1 MNQKLLSGAVAL
13 ACALQLDAKITL
25 PQLFQDGMVVQRGQA
40 IPVWGTANAG
50 EQVTVVLN
58 KKYATVTADGEG
70 RWRVNLPAMKAGGP
84 FVLEVR
90 GSGNAASQ
98 PAPTTGARTAT
109 GGGTGA
115 ATSSTGTA
123 TADVVTLS
131 NVMVGDVWLLSG
143 QSNID
148 VTVERVYPWY
158 TTDIDTYENPNVRL
172 FRVQNETDTHAPR
185 TDIRPTRINW
195 KPANK
200 QNAWLFSAVGY
211 FLGRRMYEKSGVA
224 QGVIV
229 NSWGGTPIE
238 AWIGADSL
246 KAYDPLLVE
255 KTRIYDNGDF
265 VSAQQR
271 ANQQANQQWNRMLN
285 ELDPGMATV
294 KSATAGSKDEYLFTS
309 LTYDDSQW
317 QEVSQWNNTWA
328 YKHPSPT
335 THHPSPV
342 THHPSPIIGSIW
354 LRQHVTVDK
363 THAGQPARLLLGT
376 LFDADQTYV
385 NGQLVGTT
393 GYQYPP
399 RRYDLPAGL
408 LREGDNVITVRFI
421 NKYGTAHFIK
431 EKPYL
436 IAFGDDRQ
444 SLNPLPKDV
453 IKLSETWKHH
463 EGALM
468 PSCPSGDVSLQN
480 LPTTLYNAVL
490 HPLAPYA
497 VAGVVWYQGESNTGN
512 AAPYERL
519 LTMMIGNWRAL
530 WQRPELP
537 FTVVQ
542 LANYMEPSEQ
552 PQNTGWSVLREAQRQ
567 VALKLDNVELA
578 SAIDLGETVD
588 IHPLRKREVADRIG
602 LCFDRLVY
610 KDKKVKLMPQIVD
623 RQVTGKTITL
633 TFDQSLRPCAELH
646 ELEVAGDDGRFHNAE
661 GRAEGNRIVITSP
674 VDNPRRVRHAWKNNP
689 IRLNAYSAE
698 GLPVGPFEETL

>member
-1 MNQKLLSGAVAL
+1 MF
-13 ACALQLDAKITL
+13 CALQVNAKIEM
-25 PQLFQDGMVVQRGQA
+25 PQLFQNGMVLQRGKA
-40 IPVWGTANAG
+40 IPVWGTADAG
-50 EQVTVVLN
+50 EQVTVTLN
-58 KKYATVTADGEG
+58 KKRATATADSQGH
-70 RWRVNLPAMKAGGP
+70 WRVDLPPMKAGGP

-90 GSGNAASQ
+90 GSGTAASQ
-98 PAPTTGARTAT
+98 PTQGQERGTTTA
-109 GGGTGA
+109 GGGLGA
-115 ATSSTGTA
+115 AKTDGRPGA
-123 TADVVTLS
+123 AMADGVTLS

-158 TTDIDTYENPNVRL
+158 TTDIDNYENSNVRL

-211 FLGRRMYEKSGVA
+211 FLGRRMYDKSGVA

-238 AWIGADSL
+238 AWISTDSL
-246 KAYDPLLVE
+246 RTYDPLLVE
-255 KTRIYDNGDF
+255 KTRLYDNSDF

-271 ANQQANQQWNRMLN
+271 ANNAANQQWNRLLN

-294 KSATAGSKDEYLFTS
+294 KSAAAGSKDEYLFTS

-335 THHPSPV
+335 THHPSPI
-342 THHPSPIIGSIW
+342 TGSIW

-363 THAGQPARLLLGT
+363 AHAGQPARLLLGT

-385 NGQLVGTT
+385 NGRLVGTT

-399 RRYDLPAGL
+399 RRYDLPEGL
-408 LREGDNVITVRFI
+408 LREGDNVIAVRFV

-436 IAFGDDRQ
+436 IAFGADRQ

-453 IKLSETWKHH
+453 IRLSETWKHH

-497 VAGVVWYQGESNTGN
+497 VAGVVWYQGESNTGRPQ
-512 AAPYERL
+512 PYERL
-519 LTMMIGNWRAL
+519 LTMMIGNWRSL
-530 WQRPELP
+530 WQQPELP

-542 LANYMEPSEQ
+542 LANYMTPSEQ
-552 PQNTGWSVLREAQRQ
+552 PQNSSWAVLREAQRQ
-567 VALKLDNVELA
+567 VALKMDNVELA

-602 LCFDRLVY
+602 LCFDRMVY
-610 KDKKVKLMPQIVD
+610 KDKKVKLMPQIV
-623 RQVTGKTITL
+623 GKEVAEKSITL
-633 TFDQSLRPCAELH
+633 TFDQPLRPCTELH
-646 ELEVAGDDGRFHNAE
+646 ELEVAGDDGRFQNAAA
-661 GRAEGNRIVITSP
+661 RAEGNRIIITSP
-674 VDNPRRVRHAWKNNP
+674 IDRPQRVRHAWKDNP
-689 IRLNAYSAE
+689 LRLNAYSAA
-698 GLPVGPFEETL
+698 GLPVGPFDENLK